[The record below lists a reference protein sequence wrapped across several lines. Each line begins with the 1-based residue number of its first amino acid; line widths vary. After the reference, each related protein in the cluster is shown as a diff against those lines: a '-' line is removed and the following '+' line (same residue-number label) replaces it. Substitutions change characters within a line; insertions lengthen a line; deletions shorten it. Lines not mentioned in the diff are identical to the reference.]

1 MTLRSQIAL
10 FGSLLLLLLALTD
23 PLAAQA
29 NLVSK
34 IAYVS
39 GDQAQSTFTLM
50 LVDPDGSNAAP
61 LVQDGQ
67 FSDPVWSPD
76 GKQLAFAGA
85 PVGSSLAEW
94 NIYVI
99 GADGANLR
107 KISTHPSGNYPGA
120 AAWSPDGQQ
129 VIYSA
134 YSDGY
139 IQFYTVNADGS
150 NEQLFHLDPAL
161 TPSGGTLAWSPDGSQ
176 IALLGYQSS
185 DSSNFLYLVNTDG
198 SQPTR
203 FAAAQDGHLT
213 FSDLA
218 WSPDGR
224 QVLLNTLPI
233 TTSAPEAI
241 AVASADGA
249 NVSTIIQPPPA
260 FIDAAAWSPDGR
272 QIVFIANDPTVDVE
286 PPPALWIANADG
298 GQSHALK
305 VDGVQGLGVSWAL
318 IPASPPAAPV
328 SLTSAQ

>member
-1 MTLRSQIAL
+1 MTSSAKFARFASLM
-10 FGSLLLLLLALTD
+10 LLLLVLT

-29 NLVSK
+29 NTVSK
-34 IAYVS
+34 IAFVS
-39 GDQAQSTFTLM
+39 GDQARSNFALM
-50 LVDPDGSNAAP
+50 LVDPDGSNATP
-61 LVQDGQ
+61 LVSDGQ

-76 GKQLAFAGA
+76 GTQLAFAGA
-85 PVGSSLAEW
+85 PAGNSLAEW

-99 GADGANLR
+99 GADGSNLH
-107 KISTHPSGNYPGA
+107 KVSAHPSGNYPDA
-120 AAWSPDGQQ
+120 AAWAPDGKQL
-129 VIYSA
+129 IYSA

-150 NEQLFHLDPAL
+150 NEQLFHLDPTL

-176 IALLGYQSS
+176 IALLGYESG
-185 DSSNFLYLVNTDG
+185 DANNFLYLVKADG

-203 FAAAQDGHLT
+203 FAAAQDGSVT
-213 FSDLA
+213 FNDLA
-218 WSPDGR
+218 WSPDGK

-241 AVASADGA
+241 AVANADGS
-249 NVSTIIQPPPA
+249 NVSTIVQPPPA
-260 FIDAAAWSPDGR
+260 FIDAAAWSPDGK

-298 GQSHALK
+298 SQPHALK
-305 VDGVQGLGVSWAL
+305 IDGVQGLGVSWAL
-318 IPASPPAAPV
+318 TPASPPASPV